1 MMNPKKVVP
10 LDWTYPIKKSAKRH
24 VKTWESVFQ
33 METGR
38 RMANRALL
46 SRKKRANRAKASE
59 IKLTGFAKK
68 RVSKMICLAVVYC

>member
-10 LDWTYPIKKSAKRH
+10 PDWTYPIKMSAKRH
-24 VKTWESVFQ
+24 VKTWAFVFQ

-38 RMANRALL
+38 RMANRALQ

-59 IKLTGFAKK
+59 IRLTGYAKK
-68 RVSKMICLAVVYC
+68 RVKSYV

>member
-1 MMNPKKVVP
+1 MIDPKMVVH
-10 LDWTYPIKKSAKRH
+10 LDWAYPIKMSAKRH
-24 VKTWESVFQ
+24 VKTWISVFQ

-59 IKLTGFAKK
+59 IRLTGFAKK
-68 RVSKMICLAVVYC
+68 RVTPYV